1 MRANYAIIVLA
12 AAAVALAVAACA
24 PAFSPEA
31 MARVD
36 RTVSF
41 RQLQAA
47 PDAYRG
53 TWVLAGG
60 VILATRN
67 LREGTSIEVL
77 ERPVD
82 GHGRPLETDA
92 SDGRFII
99 QSNQFLDPADF
110 HQGKRISLVGEV
122 AGQDVRPLGEM
133 QYRYPVLTARELHL
147 WEPHSSPQVSFGFG
161 IGVSHHF

>member
-1 MRANYAIIVLA
+1 MRANHAVIVLA
-12 AAAVALAVAACA
+12 AAAAVLTAAACA
-24 PAFSPEA
+24 PVFSPEA

-36 RTVSF
+36 RTVTF

-53 TWVLAGG
+53 KWVLMGG

-67 LREGTSIEVL
+67 SQEGTSIEVL

-82 GHGRPLETDA
+82 GHGRPIETDA
-92 SDGRFII
+92 SGGRFLI
-99 QSNQFLDPADF
+99 QTNQFLDPADF

-122 AGQDVRPLGEM
+122 SGQEVHPLGEM
-133 QYRYPVLTARELHL
+133 QYRYPVLIARELHL
-147 WEPHSSPQVSFGFG
+147 WEPRSSPQVSFGFG
-161 IGVSHHF
+161 IGVSHH